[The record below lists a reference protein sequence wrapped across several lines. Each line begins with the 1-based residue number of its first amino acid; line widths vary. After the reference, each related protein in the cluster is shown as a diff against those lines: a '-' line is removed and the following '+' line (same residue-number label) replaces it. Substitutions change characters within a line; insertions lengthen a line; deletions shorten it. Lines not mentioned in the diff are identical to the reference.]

1 MQHGHRRFHSVTSA
15 PQFVMLGRASLL
27 WARREAGSP
36 TSGPRQSHVTPFFAA
51 LFSTCFTE
59 DDLADDVTSRRV
71 AFVQHALS
79 AKGRPVAGGTAVAGG
94 KWPVTAPSASL
105 SLRPWHVIANLKH
118 AVLFAMNEEKSQR
131 DKVGETGRDDVSR
144 RQGEDESTCLRK
156 GIREDKGANCRGG
169 ERHVAPSEIVRLVRD
184 SMRAVQQQGTRA
196 MTDAMMTEAK
206 TLQDTPQLQEM
217 EDKLQWEREA
227 LRNGPQKAAKEALM
241 SYVLGGGDE
250 LSGEARSTL
259 EPLRLVLKETMRF
272 SAYAFHL
279 TFETLLRQGQDYMAV
294 ELFRRWWRHNPH
306 LFPIELGPNLEDEVV
321 SMLADIRAEGDVS
334 PLQWGMIAR
343 FLAQIPY
350 KKYMVSSPLFTR
362 ALKVALCLGIPALED
377 EFVLKELIY
386 RGVYM
391 ACCGSRTGNMD
402 GSGHNT
408 DPSTCRND
416 LYFHVYQEKYEDWLV
431 LIGAIAAAAVLER
444 HAEAFLQEQGGGA
457 RYDRFVRSVR
467 DEYTAF
473 IQKASCPQLLYST
486 QASPTATTKQ
496 DEETS
501 KPSAVPGWSKLLFTT
516 VLRCYEEAGVFHA
529 SPVRRPG
536 NTAALWRQIHTRLI
550 QQFPHVFHAGNTVT
564 TLLSFAALEEA
575 AVSSLGTRRLT
586 FYGKEEALCRWR
598 LECLPERETQG
609 GGSSILNEFA
619 RPQAI
624 SDIPRVSRRLRARLV
639 TAHSARLSDVV
650 REACADGNPST
661 DAEVH
666 AQQKQLHWKQRELF
680 GHALSLSASQHSIP
694 VFVTSEEVKSY
705 AADAIDEIEAA
716 RLSIVEIFR
725 EHTALPMLRPASS
738 LDELNSQER
747 RSCGGILAEASQP
760 SMYLFLR
767 LVSLLSSFGESPVSA
782 TEAVDNA
789 DENRSFPLLT
799 CIEEDILPYCHPS
812 VAIFLRRCCTTY
824 LSRSGA
830 RGIQALVGGHQ
841 TFLEQL
847 TEEAA
852 VERLLVGVLW
862 GGGMGKRATEL
873 SNHYSFGSGS
883 LAWQVI
889 AQHRP
894 VIFRT
899 GGRSLLEM
907 VLSHLMTLSLTIPD
921 DYRRIVCVSS
931 HMHRVIADVMDSAST
946 ALSAL
951 RNELEWNPAPAR
963 HIYISLLELLSW
975 VIDKNSK
982 NKVVEGAMNGIM
994 CEGSTDEAGD
1004 EDASEEDSGA
1014 NLPTLVDT
1022 ARHWRAVQRC
1032 FRMQASVFKVFPP
1045 SLLERIC
1052 LILVHSCPDVEL
1064 IVTCFLA
1071 LCQQPRGE
1079 SRSGGETLS
1088 FVTPRLLTSLCC
1100 LLVMNGLSRSSVLKW
1115 REQNGAPS
1123 SSLSPS
1129 CVGGGADANALS
1141 EWHLVCL
1148 EHLVPSAS
1156 QHQNE
1161 ERAGPERCIAGYH
1174 EGGDDSAVGTN
1185 EAAHLLGSIVLDVLL
1200 SDAHWRPLRNAQYYV
1215 FIFASEAES
1224 PPREGADAASV
1235 HGNKSSF
1242 PLGVV
1247 LPSRQMSFSHPT
1259 GVRQRVTNL
1268 KDALREMGAV
1278 GRLQLRSS
1286 MSPVQRRE
1294 KGVLEA
1300 YRLTDDDDNDA
1311 DGEEDVVNFFLRFG
1325 ADELEATTPP
1335 FSRDSI

>member
-1 MQHGHRRFHSVTSA
+1 MQHGRRRFHSVTSA
-15 PQFVMLGRASLL
+15 PQFVTLGRAPLL
-27 WARREAGSP
+27 WARRGAGSP

-51 LFSTCFTE
+51 LFSTCYTE

-71 AFVQHALS
+71 AFVQHALC
-79 AKGRPVAGGTAVAGG
+79 AKGRPVAGGTTVTGG
-94 KWPVTAPSASL
+94 KWPATAPSTFL

-118 AVLFAMNEEKSQR
+118 AVLFAMNEEEKSQR
-131 DKVGETGRDDVSR
+131 HKVGETGRDDIGR
-144 RQGEDESTCLRK
+144 RQYDGDESTSLRK

-169 ERHVAPSEIVRLVRD
+169 ERHVAPSEIARLVRQ
-184 SMRAVQQQGTRA
+184 SMRAVQQQSTRA
-196 MTDAMMTEAK
+196 MADAMMTEAK
-206 TLQDTPQLQEM
+206 TLHDASQLQEM
-217 EDKLQWEREA
+217 EDKLQWERES

-259 EPLRLVLKETMRF
+259 EPLRLVLKETMRS

-279 TFETLLRQGQDYMAV
+279 AFETLLRQGQDYMAV

-306 LFPIELGPNLEDEVV
+306 LFPIELGPNLENEVV
-321 SMLADIRAEGDVS
+321 SMLEDIRAEGDVS
-334 PLQWGMIAR
+334 PLQWSMIAR
-343 FLAQIPY
+343 LLAQIPY

-362 ALKVALCLGIPALED
+362 VLKVALCLGIPALED

-386 RGVYM
+386 QGVYV
-391 ACCGSRTGNMD
+391 ACCGSRAGNMD

-408 DPSTCRND
+408 EPSTCRND

-431 LIGAIAAAAVLER
+431 LIGAMAAAAVLER
-444 HAEAFLQEQGGGA
+444 HAEAFLREQGGGA

-473 IQKASCPQLLYST
+473 IQRASCPQLIYST
-486 QASPTATTKQ
+486 QASLTATTKQ
-496 DEETS
+496 DGETS

-598 LECLPERETQG
+598 LECLSERETQG
-609 GGSSILNEFA
+609 SGSSIHNEFVW
-619 RPQAI
+619 PQAV
-624 SDIPRVSRRLRARLV
+624 SDIPRASRRLRARLV
-639 TAHSARLSDVV
+639 TAHSVRLNGVAREVS
-650 REACADGNPST
+650 ADANPST

-666 AQQKQLHWKQRELF
+666 AQQKQLHWKHRELF
-680 GHALSLSASQHSIP
+680 GHALSLSVSQHSIP

-716 RLSIVEIFR
+716 RLNIVEIFR
-725 EHTALPMLRPASS
+725 EHTSLLMLRPASS
-738 LDELNSQER
+738 LDELSSQER

-782 TEAVDNA
+782 AEAVDNVG
-789 DENRSFPLLT
+789 ESRSFPLLT

-824 LSRSGA
+824 LSRSGT
-830 RGIQALVGGHQ
+830 RGIEALVGGHQ

-852 VERLLVGVLW
+852 VERLLFGVLW
-862 GGGMGKRATEL
+862 GGGRGKRETGS

-889 AQHRP
+889 AQHRS

-899 GGRSLLEM
+899 DGRSLLEM
-907 VLSHLMTLSLTIPD
+907 VLSHLTTLSLTIPD

-931 HMHRVIADVMDSAST
+931 HMHRVVADLMDSAST

-951 RNELEWNPAPAR
+951 RNELEWNPASAR

-975 VIDKNSK
+975 VIDKNSRK
-982 NKVVEGAMNGIM
+982 KVGEGAMNGM
-994 CEGSTDEAGD
+994 CEGCTDEVGD

-1022 ARHWRAVQRC
+1022 ARHWRVVQRC
-1032 FRMQASVFKVFPP
+1032 FRMQASALKVFPP

-1064 IVTCFLA
+1064 IVTCLLA
-1071 LCQQPRGE
+1071 LCQQSRGE
-1079 SRSGGETLS
+1079 SRSGGESLS
-1088 FVTPRLLTSLCC
+1088 FITPRLLTSLCC
-1100 LLVMNGLSRSSVLKW
+1100 LLVMNGLGRSSVLKW

-1129 CVGGGADANALS
+1129 CVVGGGADANALS
-1141 EWHLVCL
+1141 EWHLMRL
-1148 EHLVPSAS
+1148 EHLMPSAN
-1156 QHQNE
+1156 QHQKE
-1161 ERAGPERCIAGYH
+1161 ERAVPDRCTAGYH
-1174 EGGDDSAVGTN
+1174 DGGDDSAVGTN

-1200 SDAHWRPLRNAQYYV
+1200 SDAHWIPLRNAQYYV
-1215 FIFASEAES
+1215 FIFTSAAES
-1224 PPREGADAASV
+1224 LPREGTDAATV

-1268 KDALREMGAV
+1268 KDALREMGALR
-1278 GRLQLRSS
+1278 RLQLRSS

-1311 DGEEDVVNFFLRFG
+1311 EGEEEVVNFFLRCG
-1325 ADELEATTPP
+1325 ADEFGVTTPHP
-1335 FSRDSI
+1335 ST